1 MWAGKGKC
9 RDEKMT
15 NPAVPEASSLRLG
28 VDAPKPHEQGAW
40 VLRFVPNGA
49 VVGVDGGKPTSRG
62 LPPAAVLGEGTGSLM
77 GFVGG
82 KHRGSIERP
91 DRETAGVRLGRS
103 RGGLWE
109 PRGKPL
115 RKPANFHDIACPCG
129 TSNIALALKMPASS
143 LSLPR
148 FSFHRLAAR
157 LSSLF
162 TSRCTAFA
170 RRGRSPAR
178 TARLPFPLTD
188 RPQRPLWARLP
199 QAGKALRIL

>member
-1 MWAGKGKC
+1 MP
-9 RDEKMT
+9 
-15 NPAVPEASSLRLG
+15 PASAFGSVFTHPS
-28 VDAPKPHEQGAW
+28 
-40 VLRFVPNGA
+40 
-49 VVGVDGGKPTSRG
+49 PTSRG
-62 LPPAAVLGEGTGSLM
+62 LGCCVSFLTGRWCGQTANGPRAGAVRLRRFFGGAGQEMGNLIGERPGSR
-77 GFVGG
+77 
-82 KHRGSIERP
+82 RGSPERP
-91 DRETAGVRLGRS
+91 AGKPFGKPAGETAGKN
-103 RGGLWE
+103 
-109 PRGKPL
+109 PRKKPPEKTL
-115 RKPANFHDIACPCG
+115 IFRDIACPCG

-143 LSLPR
+143 LSLPC
-148 FSFHRLAAR
+148 FSFHHLAAR

>member
-1 MWAGKGKC
+1 M
-9 RDEKMT
+9 
-15 NPAVPEASSLRLG
+15 
-28 VDAPKPHEQGAW
+28 
-40 VLRFVPNGA
+40 LRFVSDRA
-49 VVGVDGGKPTSRG
+49 VVRADGERPTSRG
-62 LPPAAVLGEGTGSLM
+62 RSPAAVFWGGGAGDGKLDRGAAGEPPGLAGKTGGEALREAC
-77 GFVGG
+77 
-82 KHRGSIERP
+82 RGNCRKK
-91 DRETAGVRLGRS
+91 
-103 RGGLWE
+103 
-109 PRGKPL
+109 PRKKPPEKTL
-115 RKPANFHDIACPCG
+115 IFRDIACPCG

-143 LSLPR
+143 LSLPC
-148 FSFHRLAAR
+148 FSFHHLAAR